1 MAYYGGLRKT
11 GQMKLFHWFNP
22 THKDDSK
29 LPGVIRRGSL
39 STSVTNLLGSSL
51 ESNNSDVPTHIPF
64 ENRDQPSKLSDLAK
78 MMYAVQ
84 TPLVC
89 IFSPHE
95 IFNLLIYFFKKTQ
108 NW

>member
-89 IFSPHE
+89 IFFPRE
-95 IFNLLIYFFKKTQ
+95 IFKY
-108 NW
+108 